1 MRVHPKSLLKL
12 KAKLKMLTGRSNG
25 MGYERRKV
33 ALHQVIRGWV
43 SYFKYAD
50 VKSLLIAIDQWLRR
64 RIRMCIWK
72 SWKRPKTRIKNL
84 IRCGIKPYWARIYG
98 NSSKG
103 YWANAELH
111 VRWCERSEN
120 ESRKKTTSF
129 SSYSIF
135 VENFSPFCDRIFRLP
150 VII

>member
-43 SYFKYAD
+43 SYFKHAD
-50 VKSLLIAIDQWLRR
+50 MKSSLVAIDKWLRR

-84 IRCGIKPYWARIYG
+84 IRCGISHIGQESTATAARDIG
-98 NSSKG
+98 QM
-103 YWANAELH
+103 
-111 VRWCERSEN
+111 
-120 ESRKKTTSF
+120 RK
-129 SSYSIF
+129 
-135 VENFSPFCDRIFRLP
+135 V
-150 VII
+150 